1 MSVEYYF
8 DGEKIEYYFDGEK
21 MDVGKNDFR
30 SYGLGDLSR
39 EDLMKE
45 VLDCEGFLR
54 DKQKRIEEL
63 DLTKNYSFI
72 RGINEIKKTLD
83 KSLTDKDVEYCKN
96 HLFIIINK
104 VFGGE
109 DNFEYYKR
117 QEGVQ

>member
-45 VLDCEGFLR
+45 VLDCEGFLW
-54 DKQKRIEEL
+54 DK
-63 DLTKNYSFI
+63 
-72 RGINEIKKTLD
+72 
-83 KSLTDKDVEYCKN
+83 
-96 HLFIIINK
+96 
-104 VFGGE
+104 
-109 DNFEYYKR
+109 
-117 QEGVQ
+117 